1 MSKKNKKNKNKL
13 QRQQDLVSSNNG
25 KQQLNSQFQEL
36 LNSAQFLQKEG
47 KLHEACA
54 SYENILSLYPQHPEI
69 HYYLGGAWQQQGKI
83 ADAIQ
88 AYQQGLALAPN
99 YFPQV
104 YYNLGVLYKQ
114 QGKLTEAIRAYEK
127 FISLYPDNAL
137 VYNSLGRALQQQ
149 GKVEAAIAAYEQAIK
164 LNYSYYQAFDNLG
177 NALLVKGK
185 IEEAIAAHQQA
196 INVNPNY
203 APAYN
208 NLGNGLHAQGKIEAA
223 ITAYRKAI
231 NLNPNYGEA
240 FDNLGVALQK
250 QEKWEEAT
258 TAHRQ
263 ALTLNPGLVS
273 AYNNIGHALQEQG
286 KLEEA
291 MACYQKG
298 LTLNPHQTSI
308 HLHYG
313 SALLQQGNFSLGWEE
328 YQWRLQKK
336 QYQLKSITTPF
347 WDGKTSLTDKT
358 ILIKAE
364 QGLGDL
370 LQFSRYVPLLATRG
384 AKVILESPESLVS
397 VMKTLPGIDKVV
409 SRTEVNEVDFL
420 VWLMSLPYF
429 FQTTVETIPPTVPYL
444 SAPETSRASLL
455 NENRF
460 KIGIV
465 WSSKLINPTS
475 RKRSCPLELFASILA
490 GKDIDCYSLQKE
502 PTAADLD
509 LLTTLPIVDLKE
521 QLQDFGDTAGI
532 IAQLDL
538 VISVDTSVAHLA
550 GGMGKP
556 VWVLLPA
563 VPEWR
568 WLLDREDSPWY
579 PTMRLFRQ
587 TEPGD
592 WSMVLKQVENAL
604 SNLLE

>member
-36 LNSAQFLQKEG
+36 LQSAQLLQKEG

-69 HYYLGGAWQQQGKI
+69 HYYLGGACQQQGKI
-83 ADAIQ
+83 TDAIQ

-114 QGKLTEAIRAYEK
+114 QGKLTEAIEAYEK
-127 FISLYPDNAL
+127 FISLYPNNAL
-137 VYNSLGRALQQQ
+137 VYNSLGLALQQQ
-149 GKVEAAIAAYEQAIK
+149 GKVEAAIGAYQQAIK
-164 LNYSYYQAFDNLG
+164 LNPSYYQAYYNLG
-177 NALLVKGK
+177 NLLLVKGK
-185 IEEAIAAHQQA
+185 VEEAIAAHQQA

-208 NLGNGLHAQGKIEAA
+208 NLGNGLHAQGNIEAA

-240 FDNLGVALQK
+240 FDNLGVALQH

-429 FQTTVETIPPTVPYL
+429 FQTTAETIPPTVPYL

-509 LLTTLPIVDLKE
+509 LLATLPIVDLKE
-521 QLQDFGDTAGI
+521 QLQDFGDTAAI

-592 WSMVLKQVENAL
+592 W
-604 SNLLE
+604 